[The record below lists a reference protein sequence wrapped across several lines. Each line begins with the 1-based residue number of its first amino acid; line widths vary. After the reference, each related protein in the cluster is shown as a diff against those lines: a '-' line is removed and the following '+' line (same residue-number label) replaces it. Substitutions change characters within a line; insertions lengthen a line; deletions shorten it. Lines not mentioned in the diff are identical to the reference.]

1 MLKRFVGG
9 ALVAG
14 LLAAIG
20 VGKATAAP
28 VVFTIDST
36 KSLIALSGS
45 MVSGDINAPSLTIAL
60 LSQSFAP
67 NSTQNIT
74 NSLQTRYGGTIT
86 AQYSSSADTITFLG
100 ASAVANNGGSY
111 RPNDFAASSTAR
123 SQANY
128 GGRIDIPSLGGAEL
142 ALRQLIAS
150 VTSGVIPMSGPNYNW
165 TFASTAQG
173 LGLTQG
179 RIDYAGSG
187 SIGGALGTGTFD
199 LVGNTSL
206 NQSTTAGSLVL
217 VGPTTNATA
226 TLTVPIR
233 IRFAQTILG
242 GDTPV
247 GTDDI
252 FVDLLLAGQLVAVA
266 VVPEASSLVMLGLVG
281 SVVGYVGYRRRN
293 KKTEVE
299 A

>member
-14 LLAAIG
+14 LLTAMG

-36 KSLIALSGS
+36 QSLIALSGS
-45 MVSGDINAPSLTIAL
+45 MVSGDINNPQLTIAL

-67 NSTQNIT
+67 FTAQNIT

-86 AQYSSSADTITFLG
+86 AEYSSSASTIEFLG

-111 RPNDFAASSTAR
+111 RPNDLAASATAR
-123 SQANY
+123 APANY
-128 GGRIDIPSLGGAEL
+128 GGAIDIPSLGGADL

-150 VTSGVIPMSGPNYNW
+150 ITSGVISMSGPSYNW
-165 TFASTAQG
+165 TFSSTEQG
-173 LGLTQG
+173 LGLSQG

-199 LVGNTSL
+199 LVGNTAA
-206 NQSTTAGSLVL
+206 NAGTIPGSLVL

-226 TLTVPIR
+226 TLTIPIR
-233 IRFAQTILG
+233 LSFSQTILG
-242 GDTPV
+242 ADTPDA
-247 GTDDI
+247 TDDI
-252 FVDLLLAGQLVAVA
+252 FVDLLLAGQIVAVA

-281 SVVGYVGYRRRN
+281 SLVGYVGYRRRN
-293 KKTEVE
+293 KKVE